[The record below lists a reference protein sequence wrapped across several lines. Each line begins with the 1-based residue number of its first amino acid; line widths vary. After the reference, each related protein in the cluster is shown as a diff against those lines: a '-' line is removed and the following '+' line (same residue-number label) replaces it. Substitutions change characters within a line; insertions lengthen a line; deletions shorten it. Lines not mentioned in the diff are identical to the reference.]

1 MRESVRVQRVED
13 EAALA
18 EALEIRR
25 VVFVVEQAV
34 PLEEDLDA
42 HDRLGSE
49 AVLVLARLG
58 ERAVG
63 TGRLLGSKVQRMAVL
78 GEARGAGV
86 GAAIL
91 ETLARIALER
101 GLEELVL
108 EAQVHAIPFYER
120 AGYVAEGEEFL
131 DVGIPHR
138 RMRRRL

>member
-1 MRESVRVQRVED
+1 MREPVRVQRVED

-18 EALEIRR
+18 AALEIRR
-25 VVFVVEQAV
+25 VVFVIEQQV

-42 HDRLGSE
+42 HDRLGSD
-49 AVLVLARLG
+49 AVLVLALLG
-58 ERAVG
+58 DRAVG
-63 TGRLLGSKVQRMAVL
+63 TGRLVGSKVQRMAVL
-78 GEARGAGV
+78 GEARGAGI

-91 ETLARIALER
+91 EALREEARAR
-101 GLEELVL
+101 GVEELVL

-138 RMRRRL
+138 RMRRRV